1 MVSFNFPSAGNR
13 LLRFLRRYQ
22 DLVLIKRIALLI
34 GAGLVFSATAL
45 FSATGHARDGS
56 LTSEDLDAIDP
67 NIISTMPVSPR
78 ILDEQPV
85 SLSVESL
92 LVAKVQIV
100 LDRLGFSPGAI
111 NGKETDYLERAKRA
125 YGEQHGEEFPRSII
139 EIDNLVQKTGGD
151 VFEDYTISG
160 QDVSGPYLAS
170 IPSRIQDQGQLGRL
184 DFVSVSE
191 AIAERFHMD
200 EVFLVALNS
209 GKDFLQPGTRIK
221 VARTGKPL
229 DRWVSRIH
237 ANKELKQVRA
247 YDQSGKLMAIYPASI
262 GSTQTPS
269 PSGVFKVT
277 GKAGFPAYTLAPD
290 NGFEAIDDGRQ
301 VIVAPGPNNPVGIA
315 WIGLSKPSYG
325 IHGTPEPSAIG
336 RAESNGCIRL
346 TNWDAMELARL
357 VRNGVE
363 VIID

>member
-1 MVSFNFPSAGNR
+1 LA
-13 LLRFLRRYQ
+13 
-22 DLVLIKRIALLI
+22 LIKRIPLLI
-34 GAGLVFSATAL
+34 GSALVFGATAL
-45 FSATGHARDGS
+45 YSAVGHARDGS
-56 LTSEDLDAIDP
+56 LTSDDLDAIDP
-67 NIISTMPVSPR
+67 NIISTMPNSSR
-78 ILDEQPV
+78 ILPEQPSGLTV
-85 SLSVESL
+85 DAL
-92 LVAKVQIV
+92 LVAKVQVV

-111 NGKETDYLERAKRA
+111 NGKDTDYLERAKRA
-125 YGEQHGEEFPRSII
+125 YAEQHGEEFPRSIAEI
-139 EIDNLVQKTGGD
+139 ENLVQKTGGD
-151 VFEDYTISG
+151 VFEDYTVTS

-170 IPSRIQDQGQLGRL
+170 IPVRIQDQGQLGHL

-200 EVFLVALNS
+200 ENFLAALNS
-209 GKDFLQPGTRIK
+209 DKDLSQPGTRIK

-247 YDQSGKLMAIYPASI
+247 FDQSGKLLAIYPASI
-262 GSTQTPS
+262 GSKQTPS
-269 PSGVFKVT
+269 PSGVFTVT

-301 VIVAPGPNNPVGIA
+301 VVVAPGPNNPVGIA